1 MCVNDLIVQGA
12 KPLFFLDYIAIG
24 KLNLKVT
31 KELLKEM
38 IEEEAVKA
46 FGSDAQTRTNMSQDL
61 KQRSKDAIKQQGID
75 NRERGII
82 GRMEK
87 NLAKLADLTDIK
99 SGNVFAVLKRLNK
112 VIEDQIAELEGE
124 QSSEK

>member
-1 MCVNDLIVQGA
+1 MKI
-12 KPLFFLDYIAIG
+12 
-24 KLNLKVT
+24 T

-46 FGSDAQTRTNMSQDL
+46 FGTDTSTRTDTAKDL
-61 KQRSKDAIKQQGID
+61 KQRSKDAVKQQGID

-112 VIEDQIAELEGE
+112 VIEDQIAELEGD

>member
-1 MCVNDLIVQGA
+1 MKI
-12 KPLFFLDYIAIG
+12 
-24 KLNLKVT
+24 T

-38 IEEEAVKA
+38 IEEEVVKA

-99 SGNVFAVLKRLNK
+99 SGNVFATLKRLNK

>member
-1 MCVNDLIVQGA
+1 MKI
-12 KPLFFLDYIAIG
+12 
-24 KLNLKVT
+24 T

-38 IEEEAVKA
+38 IEEEATKA
-46 FGSDAQTRTNMSQDL
+46 FGSDASTRTNMASDL
-61 KQRSKDAIKQQGID
+61 KQRSKDAVQQQGID

-112 VIEDQIAELEGE
+112 AIEDQIAELEGAK
-124 QSSEK
+124 QDEK

>member
-1 MCVNDLIVQGA
+1 MKI
-12 KPLFFLDYIAIG
+12 
-24 KLNLKVT
+24 T

-38 IEEEAVKA
+38 IEEEAAKA
-46 FGSDAQTRTNMSQDL
+46 FGADSSTRTNMSQDL
-61 KQRSKDAIKQQGID
+61 RKRSKDAVKQQGID

-99 SGNVFAVLKRLNK
+99 SGNVFATLKRLNK
-112 VIEDQIAELEGE
+112 VIEDKIAELEGVKQDE
-124 QSSEK
+124 E

>member
-1 MCVNDLIVQGA
+1 M
-12 KPLFFLDYIAIG
+12 
-24 KLNLKVT
+24 
-31 KELLKEM
+31 
-38 IEEEAVKA
+38 
-46 FGSDAQTRTNMSQDL
+46 
-61 KQRSKDAIKQQGID
+61 KQQGID

-99 SGNVFAVLKRLNK
+99 SGSVFAVLKRLNK

-124 QSSEK
+124 TPDEE

>member
-1 MCVNDLIVQGA
+1 MKI
-12 KPLFFLDYIAIG
+12 
-24 KLNLKVT
+24 T

-38 IEEEAVKA
+38 IEEEAQKA
-46 FGSDAQTRTNMSQDL
+46 FGTDTSTRTNMSKDL
-61 KQRSKDAIKQQGID
+61 KQRSKDAVKQQGID

-99 SGNVFAVLKRLNK
+99 SGSVFATLKRLNK
-112 VIEDQIAELEGE
+112 IIEDKIAELEWAKQDEG
-124 QSSEK
+124 

>member
-1 MCVNDLIVQGA
+1 MKI
-12 KPLFFLDYIAIG
+12 
-24 KLNLKVT
+24 T

-38 IEEEAVKA
+38 IEEEAAKA
-46 FGSDAQTRTNMSQDL
+46 FGTDASTRTAMSKDL
-61 KQRSKDAIKQQGID
+61 KQRSKDAVKQQGID

-99 SGNVFAVLKRLNK
+99 SGNVFATLKRLNK
-112 VIEDQIAELEGE
+112 VIEDKIAELEGTK
-124 QSSEK
+124 QDEK

>member
-1 MCVNDLIVQGA
+1 MKI
-12 KPLFFLDYIAIG
+12 
-24 KLNLKVT
+24 T

-38 IEEEAVKA
+38 IEEEAQKA
-46 FGSDAQTRTNMSQDL
+46 FGTETSTRTNMSKDL
-61 KQRSKDAIKQQGID
+61 KQRSKDAVKQQGID

-99 SGNVFAVLKRLNK
+99 SGNVFATLKRLNK

>member
-1 MCVNDLIVQGA
+1 MKI
-12 KPLFFLDYIAIG
+12 
-24 KLNLKVT
+24 T

>member
-1 MCVNDLIVQGA
+1 MKI
-12 KPLFFLDYIAIG
+12 
-24 KLNLKVT
+24 T

-38 IEEEAVKA
+38 IEEEAAKA
-46 FGSDAQTRTNMSQDL
+46 FGADSSTRTSMSQDL
-61 KQRSKDAIKQQGID
+61 RKRSKEAVKQQGID

-99 SGNVFAVLKRLNK
+99 SGNVFATLKRINK
-112 VIEDQIAELEGE
+112 IIEDQIAELEGAKQDE
-124 QSSEK
+124 E